1 MPSSSKPIAIDC
13 PVAFSEKAS
22 LFGEFANAIRVTP
35 EGPHECFLDFCVY
48 SPTENQAQIVTRVRI
63 HRSFLAVLL
72 GRLQDEVQVDLDPED
87 PQDGKIVFLNAPK
100 SLN

>member
-1 MPSSSKPIAIDC
+1 MPSPGKPVAIDC
-13 PVAFSEKAS
+13 PVAFSEKAN
-22 LFGEFANAIRVTP
+22 LFGEFANAVRVTP

-72 GRLQDEVQVDLDPED
+72 GRLEDEVQLDLEHTDV
-87 PQDGKIVFLNAPK
+87 QDGKIMFLKSPK
-100 SLN
+100 DLN